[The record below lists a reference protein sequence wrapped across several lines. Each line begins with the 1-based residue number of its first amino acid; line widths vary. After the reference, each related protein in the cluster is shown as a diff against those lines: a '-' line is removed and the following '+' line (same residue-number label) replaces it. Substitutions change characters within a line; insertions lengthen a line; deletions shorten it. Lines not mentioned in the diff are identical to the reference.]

1 MPRKIGIIAGGG
13 AMPSLVAKECM
24 KSGQS
29 PFIAILEGQS
39 SSANYAQLPH
49 ATFRI
54 GAVGA
59 IISKLRREG
68 IKDIIFA
75 GHVRKPTLFELQPD
89 AWTAAFI
96 AKSRVFYQGDNS
108 LLSTLITE
116 LEKEGFQVHDAE
128 DLIPEL
134 LAPAGCLTRTVPTT
148 NNKADII
155 IGANKALDLGRRD
168 IGQAVVVAGRNVIA
182 EEDVRGTDAM
192 LRGLV
197 DNELAAGGVL
207 VKVVKP
213 GQDHR
218 IDLPSIGTKTISH
231 VSSTKLSGIALS
243 AGTSLIIEKA
253 AVIEAANCAGLFVL
267 GLTNDFLD
275 TPSR

>member
-13 AMPSLVAKECM
+13 AMPRLVAKECM

-29 PFIAILEGQS
+29 PFIVILEGQS
-39 SSANYAQLPH
+39 SNVNYAQLPQ

-54 GAVGA
+54 GAIGE
-59 IISKLRREG
+59 IISKLRKEG

-89 AWTAAFI
+89 AWTAAFL
-96 AKSRVFYQGDNS
+96 AKHRVFYRGDNS

-128 DLIPEL
+128 NLIPEL
-134 LAPAGCLTRTVPTT
+134 LAPVGCLTRAVPTT

-155 IGANKALDLGRRD
+155 IGVNKALDLGRRD
-168 IGQAVVVAGRNVIA
+168 IGQAVVVSGRNVIA
-182 EEDVRGTDAM
+182 EEDARGTDAM
-192 LRGLV
+192 LRDLV
-197 DNELAAGGVL
+197 NNELATGGVL

-213 GQDHR
+213 G
-218 IDLPSIGTKTISH
+218 
-231 VSSTKLSGIALS
+231 
-243 AGTSLIIEKA
+243 
-253 AVIEAANCAGLFVL
+253 
-267 GLTNDFLD
+267 
-275 TPSR
+275 